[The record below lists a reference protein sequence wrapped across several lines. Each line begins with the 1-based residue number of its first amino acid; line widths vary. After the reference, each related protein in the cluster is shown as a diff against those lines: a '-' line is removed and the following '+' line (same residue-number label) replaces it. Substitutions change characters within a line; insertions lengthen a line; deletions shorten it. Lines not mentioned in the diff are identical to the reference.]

1 MSRNRFQIYRR
12 FTSLTYRPWGAS
24 RPFGRG
30 VQTFGQEARI
40 RGFAMAEYAD
50 EHERTMAFAEIA
62 LGQIKALRQAATP
75 RNYEIWYAYATG
87 YHPSLNQ
94 RINETLKSSG
104 VLAENNLENIY
115 ATYLSPTRLTE
126 RIDEVG
132 SQVKG
137 EIEQVMSMIDTAAG
151 SASSYTESLVDMSAK
166 IGQSKDRE
174 GLRTI
179 VESLVH
185 TAKEMEVSNIK
196 LEERLTAS
204 KREILDLHANLE
216 AVRSESL
223 TDPLTQLSNRKFF
236 DTTLEKAIAEAR
248 AKNEALSLMLT
259 DIDHFK
265 NFNDSF
271 GHLTGDQVLRLVA
284 MSMKQNV
291 KGQDTTARYGGEE
304 FAVILPNTVL
314 RSAITVADH
323 IRRAVMTKE
332 LMKRSTGEHLG
343 RVTVSIGVATLHN
356 TDTLQSLIER
366 TDGCLYAAKRHG
378 RNRVMCETDP
388 EVTAGGT
395 AMQVA

>member
-1 MSRNRFQIYRR
+1 M
-12 FTSLTYRPWGAS
+12 TEL
-24 RPFGRG
+24 
-30 VQTFGQEARI
+30 
-40 RGFAMAEYAD
+40 AD

-62 LGQIKALRQAATP
+62 LGQIKALRQAASP

-94 RINETLKSSG
+94 RINETLKNSG
-104 VLAENNLENIY
+104 VLAEGNLENIY

-132 SQVKG
+132 TQVKG
-137 EIEQVMSMIDTAAG
+137 EIEQVMSMIDSAAG
-151 SASSYTESLVDMSAK
+151 SASNYTESLAGMSEK

-174 GLRTI
+174 GLRSI
-179 VESLVH
+179 VESLVQ
-185 TAKEMEVSNIK
+185 TAKEMELSNIQ
-196 LEERLTAS
+196 LEERLNES
-204 KREILDLHANLE
+204 MREILDLHANLE

-236 DTTLEKAIAEAR
+236 DATLELAINEAR
-248 AKNEALSLMLT
+248 AKNEALSLLLT

-265 NFNDSF
+265 NFNDSY

-284 MSMKQNV
+284 ISMKQNV

-304 FAVILPNTVL
+304 FAIILPNTVL

-343 RVTVSIGVATLHN
+343 RVTISVGVATLRK
-356 TDTLQSLIER
+356 TDTVQSLIER